1 MSFIL
6 DALKKSENARQRQA
20 GPALFEV
27 KVAPPRRMVPLW
39 AIVIVILLVIINGV
53 ALSWMLLRRHAGPPA
68 TLTRTSAP
76 AAVHDVV
83 APSVGTAAVSTPS
96 PVPAASAPASARPAP
111 VPAPGGAVQ
120 APALAAAPMAAA
132 TGTAIATPP
141 SASEAPAIS
150 APQAS
155 SQASAAPTSG
165 NFTPALQPPSTAGQP
180 AGGLPLYAQIAAA
193 PGSRLPQLHLDLH
206 VYARNPSKRFVM
218 LNMQKLR
225 QGDSLA
231 DGVTVVRIRPDGV
244 VLSYQG
250 RRFLLP
256 R

>member
-53 ALSWMLLRRHAGPPA
+53 ALSWMLLRRHAAPPA
-68 TLTRTSAP
+68 TLTRAITP
-76 AAVHDVV
+76 AAMRDAV
-83 APSVGTAAVSTPS
+83 APSVGTAASSTSS
-96 PVPAASAPASARPAP
+96 PGPAASAPASAIPTP
-111 VPAPGGAVQ
+111 VPAAGGAVQ
-120 APALAAAPMAAA
+120 NPTLSTAPAAA
-132 TGTAIATPP
+132 TTGIPTAT
-141 SASEAPAIS
+141 APTS
-150 APQAS
+150 APQAA
-155 SQASAAPTSG
+155 SQVPAAPTPS
-165 NFTPALQPPSTAGQP
+165 NFAPALQPPATAGQP

-206 VYARNPSKRFVM
+206 VYSRDPRKRFVM
-218 LNMQKLR
+218 INMQKLR

>member
-27 KVAPPRRMVPLW
+27 KVTPPRRMVPPW
-39 AIVIVILLVIINGV
+39 AIVTVILLVTINGV
-53 ALSWMLLRRHAGPPA
+53 ALSWMLLRRHAAAPA
-68 TLTRTSAP
+68 TRTRAVASAALHGVMAPEARTVTLSTPSPVAATSAP
-76 AAVHDVV
+76 AA
-83 APSVGTAAVSTPS
+83 GAAL
-96 PVPAASAPASARPAP
+96 P
-111 VPAPGGAVQ
+111 VPAPSVT
-120 APALAAAPMAAA
+120 PTA
-132 TGTAIATPP
+132 TTGIATASATP
-141 SASEAPAIS
+141 ASEAPPTS

-155 SQASAAPTSG
+155 SQASAAPSSS
-165 NFTPALQPPSTAGQP
+165 NFAPALQPPSTAAQP
-180 AGGLPLYAQIAAA
+180 AGGLPLYAQIAAS

-206 VYARNPSKRFVM
+206 VYARNPRKRFVM
-218 LNMQKLR
+218 INMQKLR

-250 RRFLLP
+250 RTFLLP